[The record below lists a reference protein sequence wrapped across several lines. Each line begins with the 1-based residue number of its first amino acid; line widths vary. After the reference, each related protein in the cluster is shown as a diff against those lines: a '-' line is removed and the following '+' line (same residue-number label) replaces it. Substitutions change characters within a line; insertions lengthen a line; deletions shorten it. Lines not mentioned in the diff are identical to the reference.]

1 MYYLFLTFIL
11 IFNSCNLHK
20 STNTQKV
27 KKMTI
32 TQDSIQPNTEKITL
46 GGGCFWCTEAVY
58 QDLIGVLNVAS
69 GYSGGDTE
77 NPTYRDVCSGL
88 TGHAEVIEITFD
100 TTQISLAE
108 ILDIF
113 WHVHDPTTL
122 NRQGNDVGTQYRSVI
137 FYRNEVQKNIAV
149 ASIAAAEK
157 EGIWADKIV
166 TTLEPFKQFYIA
178 ENYHQNYFKD
188 NPNQPYCIYVVSP
201 KVEKFKRKY
210 KDKLK

>member
-1 MYYLFLTFIL
+1 
-11 IFNSCNLHK
+11 
-20 STNTQKV
+20 
-27 KKMTI
+27 MTI

>member
-32 TQDSIQPNTEKITL
+32 TQDSIQPNTEK
-46 GGGCFWCTEAVY
+46 
-58 QDLIGVLNVAS
+58 
-69 GYSGGDTE
+69 
-77 NPTYRDVCSGL
+77 
-88 TGHAEVIEITFD
+88 
-100 TTQISLAE
+100 